1 MIKYCVGELNSCVTV
16 LILCIDRVGTVFRLT
31 LFLVFHVLYRMTN
44 RFDSYTMRYAI
55 QVLPD

>member
-1 MIKYCVGELNSCVTV
+1 MIKYWVSKLNYRVTV
-16 LILCIDRVGTVFRLT
+16 LILCINRVGTIFRPT